1 MLVNLMNSLLYD
13 YMLKHI
19 INMNYSDQTQKL
31 IQSNSKRYFSN
42 GNFKLKC
49 ELCPFETFDNED
61 GLIGILFHLALKHEV
76 N

>member
-1 MLVNLMNSLLYD
+1 MMSLYHYKND
-13 YMLKHI
+13 FRIDIAKKQPKSSS
-19 INMNYSDQTQKL
+19 SD
-31 IQSNSKRYFSN
+31 RYFSK